1 MGKTST
7 NGVNSKHTTY
17 TGLRLYKCSILYIKH
32 TTHEPF
38 NNVKEQ
44 GYVLVDQNPCF
55 ANGKEKIVPVGHN
68 FKIKTPAYE
77 TQSNN
82 NPHQ

>member
-1 MGKTST
+1 MFNPVYETHNT
-7 NGVNSKHTTY
+7 A
-17 TGLRLYKCSILYIKH
+17 
-32 TTHEPF
+32 HEPF

-55 ANGKEKIVPVGHN
+55 ANGKEKIIPVGHN

-77 TQSNN
+77 IQSNN